1 MCGIPTLAVH
11 RPSIS
16 SFEIVR
22 REYKNKNRGRFI
34 YRKRKRVGVGK
45 YKIVPFFFSRASRS
59 LSRENSNRQIV
70 EKKKA

>member
-22 REYKNKNRGRFI
+22 REYKNKNRGKI
-34 YRKRKRVGVGK
+34 YLPQTQKSGGGK
-45 YKIVPFFFSRASRS
+45 VENSSFPFFSHFAPVLAGKLK
-59 LSRENSNRQIV
+59 LSNYW
-70 EKKKA
+70 

>member
-34 YRKRKRVGVGK
+34 YRKRKRVWGWE
-45 YKIVPFFFSRASRS
+45 SR
-59 LSRENSNRQIV
+59 
-70 EKKKA
+70 K